1 MTIHTSAR
9 ASVSGRR
16 TKVQQLLDLLL
27 GFERALKMF
36 RRWAAA
42 VGVGAVAF
50 ASTDLLAS
58 ENLLPRRVA
67 LHALALVLAALAIH
81 ARRRG
86 DGRLGVFAFV
96 AVWAS
101 VASPL
106 WPMTLP
112 RLLDVG
118 AALVIA
124 WAISTRAVGRA
135 IWVRALI
142 VVALLTAVVGLIE
155 QWVPLDLN
163 EASRPAGLLASRTTA
178 GVFVAAVLPLLL
190 LRRRRLDGWVMLA
203 VIFVVSTASRAAWL
217 GAACGCAWVLWRQR
231 RMQWSLVAGLVVG
244 LIATPGPQLR
254 WKSPTPYVD
263 AARTSIAAAQGRWPT
278 WVAAVRALEE
288 RPLLGWGPGQFS
300 AVGPRFQ
307 AQMEEPHNEW
317 LRLAFE
323 LGLLGVL
330 AAGLVV
336 AKVRPRPALLVL
348 AIAACSGKTFVEPPT
363 FVAGAVLL
371 GLWLRGP
378 LVRASSGLLSA
389 GVWVATVLCVLFVDV
404 TQVIGSRNLLLA
416 MQRLNAGQPRSA
428 LELLAQSDQF
438 DARTWALAV
447 DAAQQSGDWSQ
458 CRLWLEQGLRRL
470 LARAAQRGV
479 PVALIRRRQASR
491 ESAKKRITAFVRS
504 GSSGSSA

>member
-1 MTIHTSAR
+1 MW
-9 ASVSGRR
+9 
-16 TKVQQLLDLLL
+16 
-27 GFERALKMF
+27 

-42 VGVGAVAF
+42 VGLGAVAF
-50 ASTDLLAS
+50 ASTGLLAS
-58 ENLLPRRVA
+58 GNLLPRRVA
-67 LHALALVLAALAIH
+67 LHALALVLGAIAIH

-101 VASPL
+101 VDSPL
-106 WPMTLP
+106 WPMTVP

-124 WAISTRAVGRA
+124 WAVSTRAVGRA

-142 VVALLTAVVGLIE
+142 VVALLTSAVGLLE
-155 QWVPLDLN
+155 QWVALDWN

-178 GVFVAAVLPLLL
+178 GVFVAATLPLML
-190 LRRRRLDGWVMLA
+190 LRRRRFDGWVLLC

-217 GAACGCAWVLWRQR
+217 GGACGCAWVLWKQR
-231 RMQWSLVAGLVVG
+231 RMQWSLVAGVVIG
-244 LIATPGPQLR
+244 LLLTPGPQMR

-263 AARTSIAAAQGRWPT
+263 AARTAGDAAEGRWPT

-300 AVGPRFQ
+300 AVGARFG

-330 AAGLVV
+330 AAGLVFP
-336 AKVRPRPALLVL
+336 KVRPRPALLVL
-348 AIAACSGKTFVEPPT
+348 AIAACSGKTFIEPPT
-363 FVAGAVLL
+363 LVAGAVLL

-378 LVRASSGLLSA
+378 SGRASSRLLPA
-389 GVWVATVLCVLFVDV
+389 GVWVAALLCVIFVDA
-404 TQVIGSRNLLLA
+404 TQVLGSRNLLLA
-416 MQRLNAGQPRSA
+416 MQHVNAGQPRSA

-438 DARTWALAV
+438 DARTWTLAV
-447 DAAQQSGDWSQ
+447 DAAQQSGDSAQ
-458 CRLWLEQGLRRL
+458 CRAWLEKGLRRL
-470 LARAAQRGV
+470 PASPELLSAAC
-479 PVALIRRRQASR
+479 P
-491 ESAKKRITAFVRS
+491 
-504 GSSGSSA
+504 